1 MRKFIAIV
9 ADKLRIA
16 GEWLFQ
22 SSIFIKNHKDQL
34 STIMLIWAIIIA
46 ILSKMPFGAGLVS
59 FMVSLCGY
67 VCILILMITF
77 IGKAVDSVSFSF
89 LLFLASYIVAVTIQ
103 ESLVHIYH
111 STLRSLNYTI
121 LTGFFVLVWGL
132 FSMIIHTEVA
142 QLVNHSMTTLT
153 TIFTL
158 VVNVIIISKKIQSE
172 SQLYINYNIAPF
184 IITCAVSSV
193 LVDLKAYCIKKYIE
207 NDQVNT
213 ADQQI
218 SSTG

>member
-16 GEWLFQ
+16 GEWLFK
-22 SSIFIKNHKDQL
+22 SSIFIKNHKDRL
-34 STIMLIWAIIIA
+34 STVMLIWAIVVVV
-46 ILSKMPFGAGLVS
+46 LSKMPFGAELAP
-59 FMVSLCGY
+59 FMASLCSY
-67 VCILILMITF
+67 ACILIVMITF

-89 LLFLASYIVAVTIQ
+89 LLFLASYIVAAIIQ
-103 ESLVHIYH
+103 ESLVYIYH
-111 STLRSLNYTI
+111 STLRSVNYAI
-121 LTGFFVLVWGL
+121 LTLFFVLVWGL

-193 LVDLKAYCIKKYIE
+193 LVDLKAYCIKKYIK
-207 NDQVNT
+207 NNQANT
-213 ADQQI
+213 ADQQT
-218 SSTG
+218 SSTE